1 MIYKQKA
8 LFCTYVFTRTP
19 NPLEFRRRR
28 SLDDVQASSRL
39 RRTLAS
45 ENFTSGSRRP
55 AISSSMLKFPNMQNT
70 LYDFR
75 ISKVMV
81 VCINTCTSICDFQSY
96 GKILLPARMQRV
108 LACPTRM
115 PVFPHVM
122 SMLCTDP

>member
-1 MIYKQKA
+1 MIYKLKA

-55 AISSSMLKFPNMQNT
+55 PISSSMLKFPTQTTKPVLRKHAIRKT
-70 LYDFR
+70 LLHGCDKLTLLV
-75 ISKVMV
+75 SW
-81 VCINTCTSICDFQSY
+81 INR
-96 GKILLPARMQRV
+96 L
-108 LACPTRM
+108 
-115 PVFPHVM
+115 
-122 SMLCTDP
+122 

>member
-28 SLDDVQASSRL
+28 SLDDVQASLRL

-55 AISSSMLKFPNMQNT
+55 AISSSMLKFPN
-70 LYDFR
+70 
-75 ISKVMV
+75 V
-81 VCINTCTSICDFQSY
+81 VHKPSSNGLLFCGNSFVY
-96 GKILLPARMQRV
+96 GWAQVQPGSS
-108 LACPTRM
+108 
-115 PVFPHVM
+115 FWF
-122 SMLCTDP
+122 